1 MAEQQGAATDA
12 EDKTEEPTQRRL
24 ERAREEGETA
34 LSNELVKFAALGG
47 ATLAAALLG
56 PGAATGFSMAAAD
69 LLSGVG
75 EAASWRQMTWS
86 LLAPML
92 PLTIGVGVM
101 AAATAIMATLLQTR
115 FLASGKWLQ
124 PKANRLSPLAGVKRI
139 FGRQALEQLARTVLN
154 LAACLGAVWFGVVR
168 HLDDQALP
176 SMAMGPAALAEHLG
190 RIGVDILIAGLAG
203 LALVVLL
210 DLIYVNVTFLRRM
223 RMGRRDLKEEV
234 KEGEGDPL
242 LRGRRLQI
250 MRARSRRRA
259 LDAVRGA
266 TVVITNPT
274 HYAVALVYERGQHRA
289 PRVVAKGMDSFAKRI
304 RETAEENGVPVV
316 TDPPLARA
324 LYLVPEDK
332 EIPQEYFAAV
342 AEVIA
347 FVWRIR
353 RGPAR

>member
-1 MAEQQGAATDA
+1 MSGQQGADSDA
-12 EDKTEEPTQRRL
+12 EDKTEEPTPQRL
-24 ERAREEGETA
+24 ERAREEGEVA
-34 LSNELVKFAALGG
+34 VSQELSKFAALGG

-56 PGAATGFSMAAAD
+56 PSAATGFSMAAAD
-69 LLSGVG
+69 LLSGMG
-75 EAASWRQMTWS
+75 QTASWRQMTWS
-86 LLAPML
+86 LLAPMI
-92 PLTIGVGVM
+92 PLTIGVAVM
-101 AAATAIMATLLQTR
+101 AAATGILATVLQTR
-115 FLASGKWLQ
+115 FLISSKSLQ
-124 PKANRLSPLAGVKRI
+124 PKASKLSPLAGVKRI

-154 LAACLGAVWFGVVR
+154 LAACLGAIWFGVVR

-176 SMAMGPAALAEHLG
+176 SMAIGPAALAEYMG
-190 RIGVDILIAGLAG
+190 RIGVEILIAGLAG
-203 LALVVLL
+203 FAVVVLL
-210 DLIYVNVTFLRRM
+210 DLLYVNFSFLRRL
-223 RMGRRDLKEEV
+223 RMGQRDIREEV

-242 LRGRRLQI
+242 MRARRLQI
-250 MRARSRRRA
+250 MRTRSRRRA

-274 HYAVALVYERGQHRA
+274 HYAVALAYERGKHRA

-304 RETAEENGVPVV
+304 RDTADENGIPVV
-316 TDPPLARA
+316 SDPPLARA

>member
-1 MAEQQGAATDA
+1 MCIRDRSDT
-12 EDKTEEPTQRRL
+12 EDKTEEATPQRL
-24 ERAREEGETA
+24 ERAREEGEVA
-34 LSNELVKFAALGG
+34 VSQELPKFAALGG

-69 LLSGVG
+69 LLSGMG
-75 EAASWRQMTWS
+75 QTASWRQMTWS

-92 PLTIGVGVM
+92 PMTIGVAVI
-101 AAATAIMATLLQTR
+101 AATTGILATVLQTR
-115 FLASGKWLQ
+115 FLISSKSLQ
-124 PKANRLSPLAGVKRI
+124 PKASKVSPLAGAKRI
-139 FGRQALEQLARTVLN
+139 FGKQALEQLARTVLN
-154 LAACLGAVWFGVVR
+154 LAACLGAIWFGVLR

-176 SMAMGPAALAEHLG
+176 SMAISPAALAEHMG

-203 LALVVLL
+203 FALVVVL
-210 DLIYVNVTFLRRM
+210 DLLYVNISFLRRM
-223 RMGRRDLKEEV
+223 RMGRQDIKEEM

-242 LRGRRLQI
+242 MRARRLQI
-250 MRARSRRRA
+250 MRTRSRRRA

-274 HYAVALVYERGQHRA
+274 HYAVALAYERGKNRA

-304 RETAEENGVPVV
+304 RDTADENGIPVV
-316 TDPPLARA
+316 SDPPLARA

-332 EIPQEYFAAV
+332 EIPQEHFAAV

>member
-1 MAEQQGAATDA
+1 MSGQQGADSDA
-12 EDKTEEPTQRRL
+12 EDKTEEPTPQRL
-24 ERAREEGETA
+24 ERAREEGEVA
-34 LSNELVKFAALGG
+34 VSQELSKFAALGG

-56 PGAATGFSMAAAD
+56 PSAATGFSMAAAD
-69 LLSGVG
+69 LLSGMG
-75 EAASWRQMTWS
+75 QTASWRQMTWS
-86 LLAPML
+86 LLAPMI
-92 PLTIGVGVM
+92 PLTIGVAVM
-101 AAATAIMATLLQTR
+101 AAATGILATVLQTR
-115 FLASGKWLQ
+115 FLISSKSLQ
-124 PKANRLSPLAGVKRI
+124 PKASKLSPLAGVKRI

-154 LAACLGAVWFGVVR
+154 LAACLGAIWFGVVR

-176 SMAMGPAALAEHLG
+176 SMAISPAALAEYMG
-190 RIGVDILIAGLAG
+190 RIGVEILIAGLAG
-203 LALVVLL
+203 FAVVVLL
-210 DLIYVNVTFLRRM
+210 DLLYVNFSFLRRL
-223 RMGRRDLKEEV
+223 RMGQRDIREEV

-242 LRGRRLQI
+242 MRARRLQI
-250 MRARSRRRA
+250 MRTRSRRRA

-274 HYAVALVYERGQHRA
+274 HYAVALAYERGKHRA

-304 RETAEENGVPVV
+304 RDTADENGIPVV
-316 TDPPLARA
+316 SDPPLARA

>member
-1 MAEQQGAATDA
+1 MAGQQGEASDA
-12 EDKTEEPTQRRL
+12 EDKTEEPTPQRL
-24 ERAREEGETA
+24 ERAREEGEVA
-34 LSNELVKFAALGG
+34 VSQELPKFAALGG

-69 LLSGVG
+69 LLSGAG
-75 EAASWRQMTWS
+75 EAASLRQMTWS

-92 PLTIGVGVM
+92 PLTIGVAVM
-101 AAATAIMATLLQTR
+101 AATTGILATVLQTR
-115 FLASGKWLQ
+115 FLVSGKSLQ
-124 PKANRLSPLAGVKRI
+124 PTASKLSPLAGAKRI

-154 LAACLGAVWFGVVR
+154 LAACLGAIWFGVVR

-176 SMAMGPAALAEHLG
+176 SMAISPAALAEYMG

-203 LALVVLL
+203 FALVVLL
-210 DLIYVNVTFLRRM
+210 DLIYVNISFLRRM
-223 RMGRRDLKEEV
+223 RMGRRDIKEEV

-242 LRGRRLQI
+242 MRGRRLQI
-250 MRARSRRRA
+250 MRTRSRRRA

-274 HYAVALVYERGQHRA
+274 HYAVALAYERGKHRA
-289 PRVVAKGMDSFAKRI
+289 PRVVAKGTDSFAKRI
-304 RETAEENGVPVV
+304 RDTADENGIPVV
-316 TDPPLARA
+316 SNPPLARA

>member
-1 MAEQQGAATDA
+1 MAERQGAGSEA
-12 EDKTEEPTQRRL
+12 EDKTEEPTPRRL

-34 LSNELVKFAALGG
+34 LSSELVKFAALGG
-47 ATLAAALLG
+47 ATLATALLG
-56 PGAATGFSMAAAD
+56 PGAAAGFGMAAAD

-75 EAASWRQMTWS
+75 EAASWRQLTWS
-86 LLAPML
+86 LIAPML
-92 PLTIGVGVM
+92 PLALGVGVL
-101 AAATAIMATLLQTR
+101 AAATGILATLLQTR
-115 FLASGKWLQ
+115 FLASGTWLQ

-154 LAACLGAVWFGVVR
+154 LAACIGAVWFGVLR

-176 SMAMGPAALAEHLG
+176 SMAIGPTALAEHLG
-190 RIGVDILIAGLAG
+190 RMGLDILIAGLAG
-203 LALVVLL
+203 LALVALL
-210 DLIYVNVTFLRRM
+210 DLIYVNVSFLRRM
-223 RMGRRDLKEEV
+223 RMGRRDIKDEV
-234 KEGEGDPL
+234 KEGEGDQL
-242 LRGRRLQI
+242 MRGRRLQI
-250 MRARSRRRA
+250 MRARSRRRV

-274 HYAVALVYERGQHRA
+274 HYAVALVYERGKHRA
-289 PRVVAKGMDSFAKRI
+289 PKVVAKGMDSFAKRI
-304 RETAEENGVPVV
+304 RETADENGVPVV
-316 TDPPLARA
+316 SDPPLARA

-347 FVWRIR
+347 FVWRLR

>member
-1 MAEQQGAATDA
+1 MSGQQGADSDA
-12 EDKTEEPTQRRL
+12 EDKTEEPTPQRL
-24 ERAREEGETA
+24 ERAREEGEVA
-34 LSNELVKFAALGG
+34 VSQELSKFAALGG

-56 PGAATGFSMAAAD
+56 PSAATGFSMAAAD
-69 LLSGVG
+69 LLSGMG
-75 EAASWRQMTWS
+75 QTASWRQMTWS
-86 LLAPML
+86 LLAPMI
-92 PLTIGVGVM
+92 PLTVGVAVM
-101 AAATAIMATLLQTR
+101 AAATGILATVLQTR
-115 FLASGKWLQ
+115 FLISSKSLQ
-124 PKANRLSPLAGVKRI
+124 PKASKLSPLAGVKRI

-154 LAACLGAVWFGVVR
+154 LAACLGAIWFGVVR

-176 SMAMGPAALAEHLG
+176 SMAISPAALAEYMG
-190 RIGVDILIAGLAG
+190 RIGVEILIAGLAG
-203 LALVVLL
+203 FAVVVLL
-210 DLIYVNVTFLRRM
+210 DLLYVNFSFLRRL
-223 RMGRRDLKEEV
+223 RMGRRDIREEV

-242 LRGRRLQI
+242 MRARRLQI
-250 MRARSRRRA
+250 MRTRSRRRA

-274 HYAVALVYERGQHRA
+274 HYAVALAYERGKHRA

-304 RETAEENGVPVV
+304 RDTADENGIPVV
-316 TDPPLARA
+316 SDPPLARA

>member
-1 MAEQQGAATDA
+1 MAEQQGGASDA

-47 ATLAAALLG
+47 ATLATALLG
-56 PGAATGFSMAAAD
+56 PVAATGFSKAAAD
-69 LLSGVG
+69 LLSGAG
-75 EAASWRQMTWS
+75 EAASWRQLSWS
-86 LLAPML
+86 LLAPMI
-92 PLTIGVGVM
+92 PLTLGVAVM
-101 AAATAIMATLLQTR
+101 GAAMAILATMLQTR
-115 FLASGKWLQ
+115 FLASGKGLQ
-124 PKANRLSPLAGVKRI
+124 PKASRLSPLAGVKRI

-154 LAACLGAVWFGVVR
+154 LAACLGAVWFGVLR

-176 SMAMGPAALAEHLG
+176 SMAIGPAALAEHMG
-190 RIGVDILIAGLAG
+190 RMGLDILIAGLAG
-203 LALVVLL
+203 LAFVALL
-210 DLIYVNVTFLRRM
+210 DVIYVNFSFLSRM
-223 RMGRRDLKEEV
+223 RMGRRDIKEEM

-242 LRGRRLQI
+242 MRARRLQI
-250 MRARSRRRA
+250 MRTRSSRRA

-274 HYAVALVYERGQHRA
+274 HYAVALAYERGKHRT
-289 PRVVAKGMDSFAKRI
+289 PRVVAKGTDSFAKRI
-304 RETAEENGVPVV
+304 RDTADENGIPVV
-316 TDPPLARA
+316 SNPPLARA

-332 EIPQEYFAAV
+332 EIPQEHFAAV

-347 FVWRIR
+347 FVWRLR

>member
-1 MAEQQGAATDA
+1 MAEQQGAATEA

-34 LSNELVKFAALGG
+34 LSSELVKFAALGG
-47 ATLAAALLG
+47 ATLGAALLG
-56 PGAATGFSMAAAD
+56 PAAATGFSMAAAD

-75 EAASWRQMTWS
+75 EAASWQQLTWS

-92 PLTIGVGVM
+92 PLTLGVGVL
-101 AAATAIMATLLQTR
+101 AAATGILATMLQTR

-154 LAACLGAVWFGVVR
+154 LAACIAAVWFGVLR
-168 HLDDQALP
+168 HLDEQALP

-190 RIGVDILIAGLAG
+190 RVGVDILIAGLTG
-203 LALVVLL
+203 LAFVALL
-210 DLIYVNVTFLRRM
+210 DLIYVNVSFLRRM
-223 RMGRRDLKEEV
+223 RMGRRDIKDEV
-234 KEGEGDPL
+234 KEGEGDPHM
-242 LRGRRLQI
+242 RARRLQI
-250 MRARSRRRA
+250 MRARSQRRA
-259 LDAVRGA
+259 LDAVRRA

-274 HYAVALVYERGQHRA
+274 HYAVALVYERGKHRA
-289 PRVVAKGMDSFAKRI
+289 PKVVAKGTDSFAKRI
-304 RETAEENGVPVV
+304 RDTADENGVPVV
-316 TDPPLARA
+316 SDPPLARA
-324 LYLVPEDK
+324 LYLVPEEK

-347 FVWRIR
+347 FVWRLR